1 MGIHRR
7 RIWTPT
13 PMSIVLVIT
22 RNRTGPCQSLQPLPI
37 LLDTDLPNVP
47 VSRAM
52 IHKNERGESSRAAVQ
67 EAKLD
72 EAVELTDTYCAIA
85 GVAQRFTRLSQ
96 IFPRWVRLRPL
107 TVAFALCRAAH
118 LPPAPS
124 TPPRRPTTIAVLV
137 EPVWRSRVTA
147 SAAEIQAPVCAV
159 LRPAGLSGYHSL

>member
-13 PMSIVLVIT
+13 PMSVVLVIT
-22 RNRTGPCQSLQPLPI
+22 RNRTGPCQSLQPLRHR
-37 LLDTDLPNVP
+37 LAERSGVA
-47 VSRAM
+47 RAM